1 MSLKGGDVDRAWQK
15 LGFSVNATGDIHAKL
30 YVDGKLIL
38 RTKRSMGS
46 GKLDGNIPHF
56 IRQQMKL
63 NEDQFARAVECP
75 LTREEYLQILRE
87 KKVLDP
93 LPKDNSSPP

>member
-15 LGFSVNATGDIHAKL
+15 LGFDIARTGDIHAKL

-46 GKLDGNIPHF
+46 GKLDGRIPHF

-63 NEDQFARAVECP
+63 NEDEFSRAVECP
-75 LTREEYLQILRE
+75 LTREEYIEILRSKGIIE
-87 KKVLDP
+87 TKKADE
-93 LPKDNSSPP
+93 SPVA

>member
-1 MSLKGGDVDRAWQK
+1 MSLKPSDVDRAWEK
-15 LGFSVNATGDIHAKL
+15 LGFHVKATGDLHARL

-38 RTKRSMGS
+38 KTKRSMGS

-63 NEDQFARAVECP
+63 NEEEFARAIACP
-75 LTREEYLQILRE
+75 LTRNEYIQILR
-87 KKVLDP
+87 KKKCL
-93 LPKDNSSPP
+93 